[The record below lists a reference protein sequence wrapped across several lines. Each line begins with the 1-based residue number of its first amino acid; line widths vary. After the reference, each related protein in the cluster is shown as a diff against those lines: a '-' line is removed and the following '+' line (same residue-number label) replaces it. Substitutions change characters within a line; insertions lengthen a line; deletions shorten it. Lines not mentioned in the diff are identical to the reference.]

1 MSLLELINGL
11 GNPQPSVVRDQEADR
26 LRTTLRDD
34 LYRQLPSSRIAELLR
49 ADEARAKR
57 EVTAVLEQILGEQS
71 YQNLAYAE
79 RAILQQEVTD
89 LVIGLGP
96 IEELLRDDGVTEIM
110 VNGPKQVYFERGGQL
125 YPSQLC
131 FSDEEQLRAVVD
143 RIVGPLGRRVDE
155 SNPMVSARLPLGHR
169 VNVVIP
175 PLSPDGTVLTIR
187 KFRDQ
192 VYTLDEL
199 VSIGSIDHQIAE
211 LLRQAV
217 LDRRNIVVSGGTGS
231 GKTTLLNA
239 LSVEIPPGERII
251 TIEDA
256 AELRFSSHPH
266 VVRLEARMRS
276 AENTGEVTIR
286 DLVTNALRMRP
297 DRIVVGECR
306 GAEALD
312 MLQAMNTG
320 HDGSLTTLH
329 ANSPAEVMTRLVMM
343 CRFGIDLPVTVLN
356 EQIASAF
363 DLIVHLERQADG
375 MRRVTQICRYNNN
388 PDGNRLESLLQWI
401 NEAAC
406 YQPGAG
412 MQVAV

>member
-1 MSLLELINGL
+1 MSLLKMLDQLSESDGSNFNGTL
-11 GNPQPSVVRDQEADR
+11 SGQEQYN
-26 LRTTLRDD
+26 LRDL
-34 LYRQLPSSRIAELLR
+34 LYTQLPSSRIAELLR
-49 ADEARAKR
+49 IDAARAKR
-57 EVTAVLEQILGEQS
+57 EVQAVLEQIM
-71 YQNLAYAE
+71 
-79 RAILQQEVTD
+79 QEVRYQRLGVDEREALLQEVCD

-96 IEELLRDDGVTEIM
+96 IEELLRDATVTEIM
-110 VNGPKQVYFERGGQL
+110 INGPKQVFFERDGKL
-125 YPSQLC
+125 
-131 FSDEEQLRAVVD
+131 FSSPLSFVDEAQLRSIVD

-169 VNVVIP
+169 VYVVIP
-175 PLSPDGTVLTIR
+175 PLAPDGTVVTIR

-192 VYTLDEL
+192 IFTLDEL
-199 VSIGSIDHQIAE
+199 TQIGSMNVEISA

-217 LDRRNIVVSGGTGS
+217 LERQNIVVSGGTGS

-256 AELRFSSHPH
+256 AELRFTSHPH

-286 DLVTNALRMRP
+286 DLVINALRMRP

-329 ANSPAEVMTRLVMM
+329 ANSPLEVMTRLVMM
-343 CRFGIDLPVTVLN
+343 CRFGMDMPVSVLT
-356 EQIASAF
+356 EQISSAF
-363 DLIVHLERQADG
+363 DLIVHLERHADG
-375 MRRVTQICRYNNN
+375 KRRITEVCRYAALSEEN
-388 PDGNRLESLLQWI
+388 PLVRLVHWNKETSAYVWDERLE
-401 NEAAC
+401 
-406 YQPGAG
+406 G
-412 MQVAV
+412 

>member
-1 MSLLELINGL
+1 MLELINGL
-11 GNPQPSVVRDQEADR
+11 SNPQPSVVRDQEADR
-26 LRTTLRDD
+26 LRTALRDD

-199 VSIGSIDHQIAE
+199 VSIGSIDRQIAE

>member
-1 MSLLELINGL
+1 MSLLEML
-11 GNPQPSVVRDQEADR
+11 DQLTESDSTGFDSAFSGQDQYS
-26 LRTTLRDD
+26 LRDV
-34 LYRQLPSSRIAELLR
+34 LYTQLPSSRIAELLR
-49 ADEARAKR
+49 IDAARAKR
-57 EVTAVLEQILGEQS
+57 EVQAVLEQIMHEDKYSRLSGR
-71 YQNLAYAE
+71 E
-79 RAILQQEVTD
+79 RDALLQEVCD
-89 LVIGLGP
+89 LVIGFGP
-96 IEELLRDDGVTEIM
+96 IEELLRDSTVTEIM
-110 VNGPKQVYFERGGQL
+110 INGPKQVFFEREGRL
-125 YPSQLC
+125 HPSPLS
-131 FSDEEQLRAVVD
+131 FVDEAQLRAIVD

-175 PLSPDGTVLTIR
+175 PLAPDGTVVTIR

-192 VYTLDEL
+192 IFTLDEL
-199 VSIGSIDHQIAE
+199 TQIGSMSFEISE

-217 LDRRNIVVSGGTGS
+217 LERQNIVVSGGTGS

-256 AELRFSSHPH
+256 AELRFTSHPH

-286 DLVTNALRMRP
+286 DLVINALRMRP

-329 ANSPAEVMTRLVMM
+329 ANSPLEVMTRLVMM
-343 CRFGIDLPVTVLN
+343 CRFGMDMPVSVLN
-356 EQIASAF
+356 EQISSAF
-363 DLIVHLERQADG
+363 DLIVHLERHADG
-375 MRRVTQICRYNNN
+375 KRRVTEVCRYAASQDENTLI
-388 PDGNRLESLLQWI
+388 RLVHWDRDTATYVWDEGLVS
-401 NEAAC
+401 
-406 YQPGAG
+406 
-412 MQVAV
+412 

>member
-11 GNPQPSVVRDQEADR
+11 SNPQPSVVRDQEADR
-26 LRTTLRDD
+26 LRTALRDD

-199 VSIGSIDHQIAE
+199 VSIGSIDRQIAE

>member
-1 MSLLELINGL
+1 MSLLELIDCL
-11 GNPQPSVVRDQEADR
+11 GSSDTSQSEAKASGQ
-26 LRTTLRDD
+26 LRSDLREA
-34 LYRQLPSSRIAELLR
+34 LYSQLPSSRIAELLR
-49 ADEARAKR
+49 LDVGRAKR
-57 EVTAVLEQILGEQS
+57 EVGAVLEQILLGTTYRQLS
-71 YQNLAYAE
+71 LSE
-79 RAILQQEVTD
+79 REALLQEVTD
-89 LVIGLGP
+89 LVVGLGP
-96 IEELLRDDGVTEIM
+96 IEELLRDNTVTEIM
-110 VNGPKQVYFERGGQL
+110 VNGPKQVFYEREGKL
-125 YPSQLC
+125 NASELV
-131 FSDEEQLRAVVD
+131 FSDEAQLRSIVD

-175 PLSPDGTVLTIR
+175 PLAPDGTIVTIR

-192 VYTLDEL
+192 IFTLSEL
-199 VSIGSIDHQIAE
+199 VTIESMNEAIAE
-211 LLRQAV
+211 LLVNAVRNRQ
-217 LDRRNIVVSGGTGS
+217 NIVVSGGTGS

-256 AELRFSSHPH
+256 AELRFTAHPH

-286 DLVTNALRMRP
+286 DLVINALRMRP

-329 ANSPAEVMTRLVMM
+329 ANSPVEVMTRLVMM
-343 CRFGIDLPVTVLN
+343 CRFGMDLPVSVLT

-363 DLIVHLERQADG
+363 DLIVHLERHADG
-375 MRRVTQICRYNNN
+375 RRRIVEICRYRK
-388 PDGNRLESLLQWI
+388 DSEGDSLLSLVIWDKEDCRYRW
-401 NEAAC
+401 NES
-406 YQPGAG
+406 PR
-412 MQVAV
+412 

>member
-1 MSLLELINGL
+1 MSLMEMLGQL
-11 GNPQPSVVRDQEADR
+11 GNPGDVPFADESTSQIR
-26 LRTTLRDD
+26 SKLRDA
-34 LYRQLPSSRIAELLR
+34 LYSQLSSTRIAELLR
-49 ADEARAKR
+49 IDAERAKR
-57 EVTAVLEQILGEQS
+57 EVTAVLEQVLFEPA
-71 YQNLAYAE
+71 YQNFSRIE
-79 RAILQQEVTD
+79 RDSLLQEVTD
-89 LVIGLGP
+89 LVIGFGP
-96 IEELLRDDGVTEIM
+96 IEDLLRDKTVTEIM
-110 VNGPKQVYFERGGQL
+110 VNGPKQVFFEREGKI
-125 YPSQLC
+125 
-131 FSDEEQLRAVVD
+131 FSSGLSFVDEAQLRAIVD

-155 SNPMVSARLPLGHR
+155 SNPMVSARLPKGYR

-175 PLSPDGTVLTIR
+175 PLAPDGTVVTIR

-192 VYTLDEL
+192 VFTLDEL
-199 VSIGSIDHQIAE
+199 AQNGSMDADIAE
-211 LLRQAV
+211 LLRQSV
-217 LDRRNIVVSGGTGS
+217 INRQNIVVSGGTGS

-276 AENTGEVTIR
+276 TEDTGEVTIR
-286 DLVTNALRMRP
+286 DLVINALRMRP

-329 ANSPAEVMTRLVMM
+329 ANSPTEVMTRLVMM
-343 CRFGIDLPVTVLN
+343 CRYGVDLPVSVLN

-363 DLIVHLERQADG
+363 DLVVHLERHADG
-375 MRRVTQICRYNNN
+375 LRRVTQVCRYHSG
-388 PDGNRLESLLQWI
+388 PDGSKLVNLVQWAKDGSGYCWA
-401 NEAAC
+401 NSQEEL
-406 YQPGAG
+406 
-412 MQVAV
+412 